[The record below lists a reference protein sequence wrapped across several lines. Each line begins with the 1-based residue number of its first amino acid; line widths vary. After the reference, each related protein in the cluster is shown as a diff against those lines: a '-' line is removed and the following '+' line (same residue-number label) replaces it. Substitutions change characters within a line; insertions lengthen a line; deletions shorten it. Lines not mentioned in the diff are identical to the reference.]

1 MVTHVKVLGILHIVF
16 GALGILVAL
25 GLLLL
30 FGGLAGVIG
39 STAQTEDRAAAVGVL
54 GIIGAIVFFVVLIL
68 SLPGLIAGIGLLKFR
83 PWGRILGIVVSALD
97 LIHVPIG
104 TALGVYG
111 LWVLLSNETEALF
124 RNPNPYMA
132 YPPPGPLGPVGP
144 PA

>member
-1 MVTHVKVLGILHIVF
+1 MVSHVKVLGILHIVF

-39 STAQTEDRAAAVGVL
+39 VAGDTARENRAAAAGVL
-54 GIIGAIVFFVVLIL
+54 SIIGAVVFFVILLL
-68 SLPGLIAGIGLLKFR
+68 SLPGLIAGIGLLQFR
-83 PWGRILGIVVSALD
+83 PWGRILGIVISALD
-97 LIHVPIG
+97 LIHVPFG

-124 RNPNPYMA
+124 RDPAPYMVG
-132 YPPPGPLGPVGP
+132 GPAGP